1 MAKVNVTFSPQA
13 FGDYEYFQI
22 KDRKKVKRMNQLL
35 KSISRDRTLDAIGK
49 PEKLVGNFFGY
60 YSRRINQEHRLVYT
74 VNDIIQLI
82 GSTYAYVFTDDIIM
96 ESPISQASI

>member
-1 MAKVNVTFSPQA
+1 MAKLNVTFSPQA
-13 FGDYEYFQI
+13 FDDYEYFQI

-35 KSISRDRTLDAIGK
+35 KSISRDGTLDAIGK

-74 VNDIIQLI
+74 VNDII
-82 GSTYAYVFTDDIIM
+82 
-96 ESPISQASI
+96 